1 MQVVRAAF
9 LVVISACI
17 GAAAAHAQAP
27 APIHIPLQLIDAP
40 AVTTGTPF
48 PEQYRLVINVG
59 INGGAA
65 LPYLFDTGSALFN
78 AQYNTSWWPGITP
91 GTDPAKGYAPN
102 STVPNGTGVE
112 YCYGNGIGGCRG
124 FQGNIVQAEQ
134 LDFYYGGPTPVLAS
148 TLNATPGYQISAVY
162 NLVYEGV
169 PTLVAG
175 TTAPM
180 HEGIFYGTFGAG
192 NFTYLADNYMAGSV
206 LGQTTVT
213 GVGQGYVVAANG
225 QPNPITGVQNPPQKP
240 LGQTVTIGGATQQ
253 VTSCSPC
260 VTLGV
265 TPQML
270 GQFAPVRQPT
280 PGNTLGMVP
289 WVNSSTP
296 FPNPYGGS
304 TGNNA
309 SEQFGYRFLV
319 GVAVPGGPSAT
330 TTAGALLD
338 TGTGGFTL
346 STVFNQPGMSDG
358 VAVLGGSTLT
368 ATGVSGPAG
377 NASPVVGLSTSSSVL
392 QPNGTHPI
400 NYVAQ
405 FDARTPGTTNT
416 IGLPFFLQNS
426 VLFDLDNKAVGYTP
440 FFVTDAPL
448 ATTAGGPL
456 IVTGDNVPLGLAGV
470 ISGLG
475 GLQINGGG
483 AVQVSATNTY
493 GGLTSIFGGQLL
505 ISGPGSI
512 ASSSGVQNEGLF
524 DISRAWGAVMI
535 QSLSGT
541 SNGVVSLGGN
551 NLVIANANGTFS
563 GTLGDGGYYPGTGGS
578 LTLMAGTQSL
588 GGVNSYTGGTTVNGG
603 TLRLGAVG
611 SLPTGGALAIN
622 GGTVELNGNDQTIGA
637 LSGAGGILSLGGA
650 TLTAGN
656 SASSV
661 FGGIIQGAG
670 SLMKQGSGMLTLLGA
685 NSYGGGTTVLS
696 GILQGNTASLQ
707 GNIVNNASV
716 WFAQDTAGTYAGDMS
731 GTGSLVLNGA
741 GTLSLIGNNS
751 YTGGTTVNGG
761 VLSLGGPNALPAL
774 GALTINGGTVALNGN
789 DLTLGMLV
797 GSGGALSLGSAD
809 LTVAG
814 GGSTTV
820 GTVITGSGGLNLTGG
835 GFLNLTAANTYTGPT
850 SVFDGVLAVNGSIN
864 SDVTVGAA
872 GQLRGS
878 GTIFGN
884 LNAGGVTAP
893 GNSIGTLNVAG
904 SYTQAAGSTYEVEV
918 NAAGQSDLVNVTGAP
933 GTATINGGMVSV
945 IPILG
950 LYAPRTT
957 YTILSATGGV
967 AGSYAG
973 VGTSLPFL
981 QSSLSYDANNVY
993 LTLSPGGFARGAQTP
1008 NQMAVGAALDRGVAG
1023 ASGDFATIVGTM
1035 AGYSFAQGQAAMST
1049 LSGQGYSGFG
1059 TANLGGALLFMN
1071 ALGQQMSMLHG
1082 GAGGQVSRTALA
1094 QACDVEGACD
1104 SSRPG
1109 PWSLWGTAMGG
1120 TGTVAGNGNAASL
1133 TYNAGGFATGL
1144 DYRFDRRLLAGI
1156 GVGFS
1161 SGNQWASGFS
1171 GQGTTNSYQASLYA
1185 SFTPG
1190 AFYVDALA
1198 GYGYND
1204 NSMTRQITLP
1214 NLAPRLAQGRTGAN
1228 QFLGQVEA
1236 GYRIAIDG
1244 AAALALTPFAR
1255 FQGTTVNQAGFTE
1268 SGAGA
1273 LNLAVAQQTSGS
1285 ARSVLGAEI
1294 AGAFG
1299 VEGRE
1304 KLAVQLRAGWAHEYA
1319 STARPVTANFAG
1331 APGTNFTV
1339 FGAAPQ
1345 TDSAIVSVAA
1355 NTAIAASAGLYL
1367 RYDGEVGGGIS
1378 SHSLS
1383 GGFRATW

>member
-1 MQVVRAAF
+1 MRFVRATF
-9 LVVISACI
+9 LAVGSSCI
-17 GAAAAHAQAP
+17 GAAGALAQTP
-27 APIHIPLQLIDAP
+27 GPIHIPLQLINAP

-78 AQYNTSWWPGITP
+78 AQYNKDWWPGITP
-91 GTDPAKGYAPN
+91 GTDPAKGYVPN
-102 STVPNGTGVE
+102 STVPNGAGVE

-124 FQGNIVQAEQ
+124 FLGNIVQAEQ
-134 LDFYYGGPTPVLAS
+134 LNFYYGGPTPVLSS
-148 TLNATPGYQISAVY
+148 TLNATPGYQINAIY
-162 NLVYEGV
+162 DLVYDGL

-192 NFTYLADNYMAGSV
+192 NFTSLQGTYTAGSV

-213 GVGQGYVVAANG
+213 GAGQGYVVAANG
-225 QPNPITGVQNPPQKP
+225 QPNPITGVTNPPQNP
-240 LGQTVTIGGATQQ
+240 LGQTVTIGNTTQP
-253 VTSCSPC
+253 VTNCSPC

-270 GQFAPVRQPT
+270 GQFAPVIQPT
-280 PGNTLGMVP
+280 PGNALGMVP
-289 WVNSSTP
+289 WVNSGTP

-309 SEQFGYRFLV
+309 SQQFGYRFQV
-319 GVAVPGGPSAT
+319 GVTAPGGLSAT
-330 TTAGALLD
+330 TTPVALLD

-368 ATGVSGPAG
+368 ATGASGPAAS
-377 NASPVVGLSTSSSVL
+377 ASPIVGLPTSSSIL
-392 QPNGTHPI
+392 QPNHTAPI
-400 NYVAQ
+400 TYVAQ

-416 IGLPFFLQNS
+416 VGLPFFLQNS
-426 VLFDLDNKAVGYTP
+426 VLFDLDNRAVGYTP

-456 IVTGDNVPLGLAGV
+456 IVSGDNVPLGLAGL
-470 ISGLG
+470 ISGSG
-475 GLQINGGG
+475 GLQITGGG
-483 AVQVSATNTY
+483 AVQLSATNTY
-493 GGLTSIFGGQLL
+493 SGPTSILGGQLL

-512 ASSSGVQNEGLF
+512 AGSSGVENDGLL
-524 DISRAWGAVMI
+524 DISRAWAPVTI
-535 QSLSGT
+535 QSLAGT
-541 SNGVVSLGGN
+541 GAVSLGGN
-551 NLVIANANGTFS
+551 NLTIANGNGYFS
-563 GTLGDGGYYPGTGGS
+563 GTLTDGGYYPGTGGS
-578 LTLMAGTQSL
+578 LTLTSGTQYL
-588 GGVNSYTGGTTVNGG
+588 GGVNGYTGGTTVNGG
-603 TLRLGAVG
+603 TLGLAAVG
-611 SLPTGGALAIN
+611 SLPTGGALTIN
-622 GGTVELNGNDQTIGA
+622 GGTVDLNGNNQTIGA
-637 LSGAGGILSLGGA
+637 LSGSGGVLSLGGA
-650 TLTAGN
+650 MLTAGN
-656 SASSV
+656 STSSV
-661 FGGIIQGAG
+661 FSGSIQGSGA
-670 SLMKQGSGMLTLLGA
+670 LMKQGSGMLTLLGA
-685 NSYGGGTTVLS
+685 NTYNGGTTVGA
-696 GILQGNTASLQ
+696 GILQGNTTSLQ
-707 GNIVNNASV
+707 GDILNNGSV
-716 WFAQDTAGTYAGDMS
+716 WFSQAGAGTYAGNMS
-731 GTGSLVLNGA
+731 GIGSLVLNGV
-741 GTLSLIGNNS
+741 GSLALTGINT
-751 YTGGTTVNGG
+751 YTGGTIVNGG
-761 VLSLGGPNALPAL
+761 LLSIGGANALPAL
-774 GALTINGGTVALNGN
+774 GALTINGGTMELNGN
-789 DLTLGMLV
+789 DLILGTLAGM
-797 GSGGALSLGSAD
+797 GGTLSLGSGN
-809 LTVAG
+809 LTIAG
-814 GGSTTV
+814 DGGAMLAAA
-820 GTVITGSGGLNLTGG
+820 ITGSGGLGLTGG
-835 GFLNLTAANTYTGPT
+835 GSLNLTAVNTYTGPT
-850 SVFDGVLAVNGSIN
+850 SVTNGRLAVNGSIT
-864 SDVTVGAA
+864 SDVTVGPA
-872 GQLRGS
+872 GELRGS

-884 LNAGGVTAP
+884 VNTGGVTAP

-904 SYTQAAGSTYEVEV
+904 SYTQAVGSTYQVEV
-918 NAAGQSDLVNVTGAP
+918 NTSGQSDLVNVTGAP
-933 GTATINGGMVSV
+933 GTATINGGIVNVLPES
-945 IPILG
+945 G
-950 LYAPRTT
+950 LYAPSTT

-967 AGSYAG
+967 TGSYAG
-973 VGTSLPFL
+973 VGTPLPFL
-981 QSSLSYDANNVY
+981 QSSLSYDANKVY
-993 LTLSPGGFARGAQTP
+993 LILRPGGFARGAQTP
-1008 NQMAVGAALDRGVAG
+1008 NQMAVGGVLDRGVAG
-1023 ASGDFATIVGTM
+1023 ASGDFATVVGTM
-1035 AGYSFAQGQAAMST
+1035 AGYSLLQGQAAMTT

-1059 TANLGGALLFMN
+1059 TANLSGGLLFMN

-1082 GAGGQVSRTALA
+1082 GTDGQVSRTALA
-1094 QACDVEGACD
+1094 QACDGDGACD
-1104 SSRPG
+1104 TTQPG

-1144 DYRFDRRLLAGI
+1144 DYRFDPRFLAGI

-1185 SFTPG
+1185 SFTAG

-1214 NLAPRLAQGRTGAN
+1214 NLASRLAQGRTGAN

-1244 AAALALTPFAR
+1244 PAALALTPFAR
-1255 FQGTTVNQAGFTE
+1255 LQGTTVNQAGFTE

-1273 LNLAVAQQTSGS
+1273 LNLTVAQQTSGS

-1299 VEGRE
+1299 AEGHE

-1319 STARPVTANFAG
+1319 STARPVSANFAG

-1345 TDSAIVSVAA
+1345 TDSAIISVAA
-1355 NTAIAASAGLYL
+1355 NTAIAAGARLYL
-1367 RYDGEVGGGIS
+1367 RYDGEVGAGIS